1 MFHKGTALAF
11 GIPILLSFAANA
23 ASIAPDDLAQLK
35 AKYVRPESI
44 PFRDDNSFNDAKYQ
58 LGKDLF
64 FDARLSGSGITS
76 CAACHNPSLD
86 WTDGMGRGVGFQ
98 HQQLPRKT
106 PTLLNLAWDELFFW
120 DGRADSLEQQ
130 ALIPVASPT
139 EMNQPLDRAVHDI
152 DIPAY
157 RVLFAN
163 AFPGDKTPVT
173 AKNIAKAIAT
183 FERKIVSDKAPFDKW
198 IDGDETAISQQAKR
212 GFVVF
217 NNKANCAAC
226 HSGWSFSDGSFHDI
240 GLPDDDLGR
249 GKILPIAAMQHAF
262 KTVGLRNID
271 RRYPYMHNGSLAT
284 LEDVVAH
291 YDGGFVNRASLDP
304 LIKPLSLTGTEK
316 ADLVAFL
323 HTLTSEDAPVT
334 APLLP
339 R

>member
-1 MFHKGTALAF
+1 MRLKYAALAL
-11 GIPILLSFAANA
+11 IAPIVLSLAANA
-23 ASIAPDDLAQLK
+23 ATDDLATMK
-35 AKYVRPESI
+35 AKYLRPESI
-44 PFRDDNSFNDAKYQ
+44 PFPADNSYSDAKYQ

-86 WTDGMGRGVGFQ
+86 WTDGLARGIGFQ

-120 DGRADSLEQQ
+120 DGRAQSLEQQ
-130 ALIPVASPT
+130 ALIPIASPT
-139 EMNQPLDRAVHDI
+139 EMNQPLDKAVRAI
-152 DIPAY
+152 DIPTY
-157 RVLFAN
+157 RALFAN
-163 AFPGDKTPVT
+163 AFPGDDRPVT

-198 IDGDETAISQQAKR
+198 IDGDETAISEQAKR

-217 NNKANCAAC
+217 NDKARCATC

-240 GLPDDDLGR
+240 GLPDGDPGR
-249 GKILPIAAMQHAF
+249 GKILRIAAMQHAF

-271 RRYPYMHNGSLAT
+271 RRYPYMHDGSLAT
-284 LEDVVAH
+284 LDDVVAH
-291 YDGGFVNRASLDP
+291 YDSGFVNRASLDP
-304 LIKPLSLTGTEK
+304 LIKPLSLTATEK

-323 HTLTSEDAPVT
+323 HTLTSDDAPVA
-334 APLLP
+334 APALP